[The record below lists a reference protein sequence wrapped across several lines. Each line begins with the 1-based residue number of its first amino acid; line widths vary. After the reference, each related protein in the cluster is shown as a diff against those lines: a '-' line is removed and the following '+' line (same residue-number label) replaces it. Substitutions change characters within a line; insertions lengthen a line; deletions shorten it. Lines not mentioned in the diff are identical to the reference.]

1 VEGDDLPMLHTKIL
15 IVLICVFVL
24 SGFVFGD
31 VSKLPKSHSKH
42 VATVEAA
49 KTAVHPDPDWY
60 GRVGTIKWAIS
71 QSDGTLVTVDNV
83 TIGAIYKSPQAYF
96 VVYDWYTDKYTLIV
110 NTPSSSDLRPGQ
122 DIDITGTINTMSD
135 GRKVLEYPT
144 ILGYTDKNG
153 KLLVRGGPSI
163 KGITGPTSWAY
174 KKQLVSIKKP
184 KLLGLK
190 LKTGVLTRSAAEIDS
205 TPHPIKGLK
214 TYDSIKALI
223 DAAPIEGSWVRLRKL
238 QIHLSSSDSNGS
250 YLVLKDNSTT
260 KIQVYTTSKPKY
272 TTSRVGRLIGKI
284 HIINGV
290 RVIITDV
297 GPSFDPQ
304 LGEGDVWILD

>member
-1 VEGDDLPMLHTKIL
+1 MFHTKNL

-24 SGFVFGD
+24 SSLVLAD

-42 VATVEAA
+42 VAAVEAA
-49 KTAVHPDPDWY
+49 KVAVHTDPDWY
-60 GRVGTIKWAIS
+60 GRVGTIKWATS
-71 QSDGTLVTVDNV
+71 QSDGSVVTLDNV
-83 TIGAIYKSPQAYF
+83 TIGAIYKSPQPYF

-110 NTPSSSDLRPGQ
+110 NTSASTDLRPGQ
-122 DIDITGTINTMSD
+122 DIDVTGTVNTMSD

-144 ILGYTDKNG
+144 ILGYTDKKG

-163 KGITGPTSWAY
+163 KGITGPTQWAY

-184 KLLGLK
+184 KLLGLS
-190 LKTGVLTRSAAEIDS
+190 LKTGVMTRSASTIDS

-223 DAAPIEGSWVRLRKL
+223 DSAPVEGAWVRLRKL
-238 QIHLSSSDSNGS
+238 QIYLASSDSSGE
-250 YLVLKDNSTT
+250 YLVLNDNSTT

-290 RVIITDV
+290 RIIITDS